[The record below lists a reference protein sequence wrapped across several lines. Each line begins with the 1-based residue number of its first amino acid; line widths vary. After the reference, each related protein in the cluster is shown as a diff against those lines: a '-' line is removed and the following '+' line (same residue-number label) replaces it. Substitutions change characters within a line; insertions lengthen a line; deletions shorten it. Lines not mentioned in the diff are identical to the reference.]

1 MDMKTAT
8 AIPMQQWFR
17 NGLGVGQRRIQ
28 VEEINHPER
37 PLEIRR
43 FVRRLRKPGNSRLPL
58 TSSANS

>member
-1 MDMKTAT
+1 MKTAT

-43 FVRRLRKPGNSRLPL
+43 FVRRLRETRQF
-58 TSSANS
+58 TFTADFVR